1 MRLAGIILRNYSREA
16 FSIGILGAGVLGQCV
31 AESLRVWGF
40 PVRCWS
46 RPPKNLPGVTCFHGD
61 DQLTDFL
68 SGTQVLINLL
78 P

>member
-1 MRLAGIILRNYSREA
+1 PCKGAMFRNYSREA

-46 RPPKNLPGVTCFHGD
+46 RPPKNLPDVTCFHGD